1 MIFNFIKS
9 FERHLSRIYFQI
21 GWGLLTLLLVTIVIP
36 VLVHYPSNAVA
47 IQQVQVPEQT
57 IDRGKE
63 LYQEGRYQEAIAL
76 WQRAI
81 NDLETRGLILSQAP
95 VLNYLSAAYQNLGEW
110 QLASTT
116 IDRSIQLLENLPKSS
131 DRNKLSVL
139 AQALNTKGRLQLKTG
154 QTEEAL
160 KTWLEA
166 ESLYEE
172 AGNKKGVFGSKIN
185 QAQALRI
192 LGQYRRTRYLLEEML
207 QQLQQQPDAE
217 LKASGLRSL
226 GVVLQLMGD
235 FQQAIAVLK
244 KSLAIDDPKITNNDR
259 AATLLNL
266 GNVTRDLQAVEEAM
280 DYYQKT
286 LEVATD
292 PMLKI
297 KAQLNQLS
305 LMVENQFSE
314 QAIALVPEIKARIA
328 KLPPS
333 RASVYAQIYLAQ
345 SSIELAKQDR
355 ESSASFSWRQ
365 IAADLATAVNISRS
379 LSDRIAEAYALNQLG
394 QIYEYQQLNQD
405 AKSLA
410 QQALQIAQSKNASEL
425 IVLNAWQLGRI
436 LKQEGKRKE
445 ALTAYKEAFDAIQN
459 LRNDLVAI
467 NREIQLNFS
476 ENIEPIHRQFVDL
489 LLQENATQD
498 EIKMAR
504 EVIEALQLA
513 ELDNF
518 FQDTCLDASP
528 VQIDKVDATAAV
540 IYPIF
545 LADRLEVILSI
556 PDRPLK
562 HYATRLPKAEID
574 RTLQLLYSSLNFE
587 YSDKE
592 RLRYSQQVYNWLI
605 EPAKA
610 DLERQEIKTLVFIL
624 DGFLRNIPMAAL
636 YDGQQ
641 YLIEQYAVALS
652 SGLYILSPE
661 ALSKEKFD
669 TLTAGLTEARQGF
682 SALPSVAFEVKNIAS
697 EVSSASKTLLDRK
710 FTRTSLK
717 IEMKKNDFDI
727 LHLATHGQFSSDPE
741 RTFLLT
747 WDGQI
752 KVRELDELLQVRERN
767 SQNPLQL
774 LVLSACETADGDRRA
789 ALGIAGIALRSGARS
804 TLATLW
810 SVRDESTAELMIEFY
825 HQLTGS
831 TPTKAEALRQAQL
844 TLLRNSAYKHPFFW
858 SAFVLV
864 GNWL

>member
-1 MIFNFIKS
+1 MITKLIKS
-9 FERHLSRIYFQI
+9 FKGHLSRIHFQM
-21 GWGLLTLLLVTIVIP
+21 GLGLLTLLLVTVVIP
-36 VLVHYPSNAVA
+36 ILVHYPSTAVA
-47 IQQVQVPEQT
+47 IQQVQVPERS

-76 WQRAI
+76 WQQAI
-81 NDLETRGLILSQAP
+81 NDLEARGLISSQAP

-116 IDRSIQLLENLPKSS
+116 IDRSIQLLANPPKS
-131 DRNKLSVL
+131 DRDKLSAL

-160 KTWLEA
+160 ETWLKA

-172 AGNKKGVFGSKIN
+172 AGNQKGIFGSKIN

-217 LKASGLRSL
+217 LKAFGLRSL

-235 FQQAIAVLK
+235 FQQAIAVLE
-244 KSLAIDDPKITNNDR
+244 KSLEIDDPKITNNER

-266 GNVTRDLQAVEEAM
+266 GNVARDLQAIEEAI

-292 PMLKI
+292 PLVKI

-305 LMVENQFSE
+305 LLVENQFSE
-314 QAIALVPEIKARIA
+314 QAIALVPEIKAQIA

-345 SSIELAKQDR
+345 SLSELARQ
-355 ESSASFSWRQ
+355 EPGSLPSFNWRQ
-365 IAADLATAVNISRS
+365 IVADLATALNVSRS
-379 LSDRIAEAYALNQLG
+379 LSDRIAEAYTLNQLG
-394 QIYEYQQLNQD
+394 QIYEERQLSQD

-410 QQALQIAQSKNASEL
+410 QQALQIAQSKNVSEL

-445 ALTAYKEAFDAIQN
+445 ALAAYKEAFGAIQN
-459 LRNDLVAI
+459 LRNDLAAI
-467 NREIQLNFS
+467 NQEIQLNFS

-528 VQIDKVDATAAV
+528 VQIDDIDASAAV

-562 HYATRLPKAEID
+562 HYATRLPRTEID
-574 RTLQLLYSSLNFE
+574 RTLQELYSSLNFE

-605 EPAKA
+605 APAKA
-610 DLERQEIKTLVFIL
+610 DLESHGIKTLVFIL
-624 DGFLRNIPMAAL
+624 DGFLRNIPMSAL

-652 SGLYILSPE
+652 SGLYILSPQ
-661 ALSKEKFD
+661 ALSKEKFN

-710 FTRTSLK
+710 FTRMSFK
-717 IEMKKNDFDI
+717 IEMKKNSFDI
-727 LHLATHGQFSSDPE
+727 VHLATHGQFSSDPE

-752 KVRELDELLQVRERN
+752 KVKELDELLQVRERN
-767 SQNPLQL
+767 SQKPLQL
-774 LVLSACETADGDRRA
+774 LVLSACQTADGDRRA

-825 HQLTGS
+825 RQLTGTTS
-831 TPTKAEALRQAQL
+831 TKAEALRQAQL

-858 SAFVLV
+858 SGFVLV